1 MHVVKAGGRE
11 ALMMTFLFVA
21 VLAILGFLWF
31 AARAV
36 ISARGVVTESSSDR
50 SALSAEF
57 VVGGTVFDRIDFV
70 VREQIQRGRKIKMPT
85 RRIPDSV
92 MNAHM
97 QEHRRARVLM
107 KCLAMLIAR
116 ADSLEVASDSLR
128 AS

>member
-1 MHVVKAGGRE
+1 
-11 ALMMTFLFVA
+11 LTFLFVA

-50 SALSAEF
+50 SARSAEF

-70 VREQIQRGRKIKMPT
+70 VRQIQKREKDK
-85 RRIPDSV
+85 
-92 MNAHM
+92 NADAPNSRFRH
-97 QEHRRARVLM
+97 ERAHAGTSQSKSPLM
-107 KCLAMLIAR
+107 KCLATLIAR
-116 ADSLEVASDSLR
+116 DSLEIASDSLR

>member
-1 MHVVKAGGRE
+1 MC
-11 ALMMTFLFVA
+11 LTFLFVA

-36 ISARGVVTESSSDR
+36 ISPRGVVTESSSDR
-50 SALSAEF
+50 SARSAEF
-57 VVGGTVFDRIDFV
+57 VVGGTVFHRIALSLGSKFK
-70 VREQIQRGRKIKMPT
+70 RGRKIKMPT

-107 KCLAMLIAR
+107 KGLATLIAR
-116 ADSLEVASDSLR
+116 ADSLEIASDSPR

>member
-1 MHVVKAGGRE
+1 MV
-11 ALMMTFLFVA
+11 TFLFVA

-50 SALSAEF
+50 SARSAEV

-70 VREQIQRGRKIKMPT
+70 VREQIQKREKDK
-85 RRIPDSV
+85 
-92 MNAHM
+92 NADAPNSRFRH
-97 QEHRRARVLM
+97 ERAHAGTSQSKSPLM
-107 KCLAMLIAR
+107 KCLATLIAR
-116 ADSLEVASDSLR
+116 DSLEIASDSLR